1 MVDVTLK
8 ARFAISRA
16 VMAGHLIR
24 SFPRKR
30 EARNGG
36 EAAIKLC

>member
-16 VMAGHLIR
+16 VMAAHLIR

-30 EARNGG
+30 ESRNGAK
-36 EAAIKLC
+36 AAVKLC